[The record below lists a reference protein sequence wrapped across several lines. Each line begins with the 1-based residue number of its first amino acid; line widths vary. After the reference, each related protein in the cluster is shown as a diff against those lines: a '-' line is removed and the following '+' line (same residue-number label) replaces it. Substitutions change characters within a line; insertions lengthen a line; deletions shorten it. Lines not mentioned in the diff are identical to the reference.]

1 MAKKASNRRRRK
13 SSATR
18 NSYRLVDSISAA
30 EFEAADRR
38 IALKWRREATLPEL
52 AKGLRIDPAET
63 VALALRAALQRADRR
78 QRSKAV
84 LLTRILEDLRKR
96 HEENS
101 DPLRAWE
108 AYQTAR
114 AFRAWGVEIPDWV
127 LAYLDRAA
135 AGICTIRED
144 VAVVHIIDPAAGT
157 IGVEQP
163 NRKPLVQRF
172 MSALEFTT
180 PGAGTVL
187 SGRLN
192 RRRDVHLADAV
203 KSYIEQRIAQGL
215 PHKETAAIRH
225 IASTLKASVP
235 MVGRAYRALKATG
248 RLPSV

>member
-1 MAKKASNRRRRK
+1 MAKKRSNRRRK
-13 SSATR
+13 SRPTR
-18 NSYRLVDSISAA
+18 SSSYRSVDSISAA

-38 IALKWRREATLPEL
+38 IALKWRRAATLPEL
-52 AKGLRIDPAET
+52 AKSLGVDPAET

-78 QRSKAV
+78 QRSKEV
-84 LLTRILEDLRKR
+84 FLTRILEDLRER

-108 AYQTAR
+108 AYQSAR
-114 AFRAWGVEIPDWV
+114 AFRAWGVEIPDWI

-144 VAVVHIIDPAAGT
+144 VAIVHIDPAAGT

-163 NRKPLVQRF
+163 NRKPLVQRV
-172 MSALEFTT
+172 MSALEFTI

-203 KSYIEQRIAQGL
+203 KGYIEQRIARGL
-215 PHKETAAIRH
+215 DCKETAAIRH
-225 IASTLKASVP
+225 IARTLKASVP

>member
-1 MAKKASNRRRRK
+1 MAKRKTNRRRQPGPTR
-13 SSATR
+13 SSS
-18 NSYRLVDSISAA
+18 SYRSVDSLSGP

-38 IALKWRREATLPEL
+38 FALRFGREATLPEL
-52 AKGLRIDPAET
+52 ARALSVDPAES

-78 QRSKAV
+78 QKSKAI
-84 LLTRILEDLRKR
+84 LARILEDLRKR

-108 AYQTAR
+108 AYQSAR
-114 AFRAWGVEIPDWV
+114 GFRAWGVEIPDWV
-127 LAYLDRAA
+127 LAYFGRAA
-135 AGICTIRED
+135 SGICTIRED
-144 VAVVHIIDPAAGT
+144 VAILHFDPLAAT
-157 IGVEQP
+157 IGLEKP
-163 NRKPLVQRF
+163 NRKPPVQRV

-203 KSYIEQRIAQGL
+203 KSYIEHRNAQGL
-215 PHKETAAIRH
+215 PYKETAAIRH
-225 IASTLKASVP
+225 VANTLKASVT